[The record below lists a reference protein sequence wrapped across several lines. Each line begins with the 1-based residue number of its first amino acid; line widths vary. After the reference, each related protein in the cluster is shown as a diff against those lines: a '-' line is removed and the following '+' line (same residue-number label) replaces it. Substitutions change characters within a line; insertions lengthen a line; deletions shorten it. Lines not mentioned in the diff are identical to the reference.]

1 MKILEKIVFGALG
14 IAVSILPVRLL
25 KFIEIRVQ
33 QNLGKGWGAET
44 ISAESKVVA
53 GLVKDLKIK
62 EVFAL
67 DVGANVGNW
76 AAALLSEIPSCRIAA
91 FEPSG
96 EAFVALESRFINHPN
111 VRSFNMALG
120 KHDGQATLFSDKS
133 ASGLASLTKRRL
145 EHFDL
150 EFNCQ
155 ENVAIRTLD
164 SWWEKQ
170 KNETNFSQSPNVLKM
185 DVEGHELDVLTGAI
199 DSLPE
204 IRIVQ
209 FEFGGCN
216 IDTRTFFQD
225 FWYLFTD
232 LNFEIF
238 RLCPKGLIPIT
249 SYSELDESFGTT
261 NYFAVRR

>member
-1 MKILEKIVFGALG
+1 MRILKKIAIRFLVAVINQMPVSALNFFEG
-14 IAVSILPVRLL
+14 
-25 KFIEIRVQ
+25 RVQ
-33 QNLGKGWGAET
+33 QKLGKGWGSDSV
-44 ISAESKVVA
+44 SAEAQVISSFVRSK
-53 GLVKDLKIK
+53 GIQR
-62 EVFAL
+62 VFAL
-67 DVGANVGNW
+67 DVGANFGNW
-76 AAALLSEIPSCRIAA
+76 TAALLAEIPDAQIAA

-111 VRSFNMALG
+111 VRSFNLALG
-120 KHDGQATLFSDKS
+120 KYDGQATLFSDKS

-170 KNETNFSQSPNVLKM
+170 KNETNFFQSPNVLKM

-199 DSLPE
+199 NSLSE
-204 IRIVQ
+204 IQIVQ
-209 FEFGGCN
+209 FEFGGSN

-232 LNFEIF
+232 LSFEIF
-238 RLCPKGLIPIT
+238 RLSPKGIIPII
-249 SYSELDESFGTT
+249 SYSELDESFRTT